1 MTREETAE
9 WVGYYFG
16 LTRAFN
22 MKRLPSEFV
31 RFLDVEMRE
40 VEARLSPDTINNWP
54 RSTPILSA
62 NDTVDGESTNG

>member
-22 MKRLPSEFV
+22 MKRLPDEFV
-31 RFLDVEMRE
+31 RFLDGEMRE
-40 VEARLSPDTINNWP
+40 VEAKLPPGTLDSWP
-54 RSTPILSA
+54 HKVPKAVLGR
-62 NDTVDGESTNG
+62 